1 MLYWPA
7 HLYGMNNGNAP
18 VSYYSRMWVEYYILV
33 AELQPDGVE
42 ANTFRC
48 DMNGAPPV
56 SSPQALL
63 RQPALDPDG
72 RQLAFVAAGDVWL
85 VAIHGGTAE
94 RLTAHPARH
103 YRPRF
108 SPDGRQLLFAAGRDG
123 AGDLYLFDLDGGPP
137 RQITFQDEPCY
148 PEDWASD
155 GEAVFFSC
163 DIEQMGQAIYRVSI
177 CGGTPAPIYL
187 EPYEQLDQAAI
198 SPDGQMLAF
207 VNRRERWWRRGPHPF
222 SPNAIWLGPTRPDY
236 QALRELAGP
245 FGERFTYA
253 GKLGWPL
260 WSPDGQGLY
269 VVCDCDGHENLWYI
283 PLYDGTP
290 RQITFFRDGRLL
302 FPTIARRSGTIVCE
316 RGDGQL
322 WQIDPTSG
330 EAAPIPIRV
339 RIDTK
344 RTPVQIEHWS
354 SGFSEVRLSPDGKKV
369 ALVARGD
376 VFADFA
382 DKETDRELRQGPAF
396 RITNTPAREW
406 SITWTPDSRNLIYLS
421 DRNGEVDLFSY
432 DFETGTEVQ
441 LTHDGFP
448 KLLPRIAP
456 DGKAIAYIRNRM
468 AIDVLA
474 AIGEQPRE
482 LCRARFTVAADLC
495 WSPDSRYLAFIAQD
509 DRLFS
514 NVYIVP
520 TTGGEPRQITF
531 LSNLGGGD
539 LSWSPDGSFII
550 FTTEQ
555 YRLEAQIARVD
566 LRPPQPIFRET
577 AFERLFKKVN
587 EEKTIDNA
595 GDQADSAARA
605 TNPVSVSIVY
615 EGIERRL
622 RLLTPPQMNATA
634 GPISPNGKDLLF
646 LASVAGKADVWTLP
660 LDEPRADQPP
670 RQLTANAARKGWL
683 QFAPDGRS
691 FYYLEDGQLV
701 SRRFP
706 GGNEPNRLTLRAEVE
721 VDFHR
726 AKEQIF
732 TEAWR
737 ELRDSFYD
745 PTFRGQDW
753 QTVRERFAPLI
764 RAAQTTEELHTLIN
778 LMAGELRAS
787 HLGSGFYGWSSED
800 GFIGVLFAVEPL
812 LHEGRLIVERILPDG
827 PAALADE
834 PPRPGEELVAV
845 DGVRLNATVSLQKLL
860 LRSSGRRVRLAL
872 RAHDSSEREIIV
884 RPVPATAYQRLRYRD
899 WVVTNERYVHQIS
912 NGRLGYVHIEEMSYD
927 AYQQFLVDLDAETH
941 NKAGVVIDV
950 RYNSGGYTATFVLD
964 VLMRRSALR
973 SGFRDLGV
981 TDASHLAGNRV
992 LDRPTILVTN
1002 ERSASNTE
1010 MLSESYRR
1018 LRLGKVVGR
1027 PTAGAVIWT
1036 YRIQLLDGAW
1046 LSLPRFYVV
1055 TPEGEELEGRGRP
1068 VDIEVRR
1075 PLGEWASGR
1084 DCQLEAA
1091 VQTLLKVVQRRRR

>member
-1 MLYWPA
+1 L
-7 HLYGMNNGNAP
+7 
-18 VSYYSRMWVEYYILV
+18 S
-33 AELQPDGVE
+33 
-42 ANTFRC
+42 
-48 DMNGAPPV
+48 
-56 SSPQALL
+56 SSPQAFL

-72 RQLAFVAAGDVWL
+72 RQLAFVTAGDVWL
-85 VAIHGGTAE
+85 VSIDGGTAE

-103 YRPRF
+103 YGPRF

-123 AGDLYLFDLDGGPP
+123 AGDLYVLDLDGGAP

-148 PEDWASD
+148 PEDWADD
-155 GEAVFFSC
+155 GKAVFFSC
-163 DIEQMGQAIYRVSI
+163 DMEQMGFAIYRVSVY
-177 CGGTPAPIYL
+177 GGTPAPIYL
-187 EPYEQLDQAAI
+187 EPYEQLDQAAV
-198 SPDGQMLAF
+198 SPDGQTLAF
-207 VNRRERWWRRGPHPF
+207 VNRRERWSRRGPHPF
-222 SPNAIWLGPTRPDY
+222 SPDEIWLGPTRPDY
-236 QALRELAGP
+236 QALRQLAGP
-245 FGERFTYA
+245 FGERFQYA

-260 WSPDGQGLY
+260 WAPDGRGIY
-269 VVCDCDGHENLWYI
+269 VVCDCDGHENLWYL
-283 PLYDGTP
+283 PLDDGVP
-290 RQITFFRDGRLL
+290 RQITCFRGGRLL
-302 FPTIARRSGTIVCE
+302 FPAIARRAGTIVCE

-322 WQIDPTSG
+322 WRIDPVSG
-330 EAAPIPIRV
+330 DAAPIPIRV
-339 RIDTK
+339 RIDIK
-344 RTPVQIEHWS
+344 RTPVRIEHWS

-406 SITWTPDSRNLIYLS
+406 SITWTPDSRNLLYLS
-421 DRNGEVDLFSY
+421 DRNGEVELFRY
-432 DFETGTEVQ
+432 DFETGSEVQ
-441 LTHDGFP
+441 LTHDGRP

-456 DGKAIAYIRNRM
+456 NGKAIAYIRDRM
-468 AIDVLA
+468 VIELLEESGA
-474 AIGEQPRE
+474 QPRE

-520 TTGGEPRQITF
+520 VAGGEPRQITF
-531 LSNLGGGD
+531 LSNLGGGN

-566 LRPPQPIFRET
+566 LRPPPPVFRET
-577 AFERLFKKVN
+577 IFEQLFKKG
-587 EEKTIDNA
+587 EKENNKTDHRS
-595 GDQADSAARA
+595 DQEKPAV
-605 TNPVSVSIVY
+605 VSEPIVY

-622 RLLTPPQMNATA
+622 RLLTPPQMNTIA

-646 LASVAGKADVWTLP
+646 LASVAGKVDVWTMP
-660 LDEPRADQPP
+660 LDEPRADEPP
-670 RQLTANAARKGWL
+670 RQLTANAAHKSWL

-701 SRRFP
+701 VRRFP
-706 GGNEPNRLTLRAEVE
+706 SGNEPNRLSLRAEVE

-753 QTVRERFAPLI
+753 QAVRERFAPLI
-764 RAAQTTEELHTLIN
+764 GAVQTTEELHTLIN
-778 LMAGELRAS
+778 LMVGELQAS
-787 HLGSGFYGWSSED
+787 HLGSGFYGWESDD
-800 GFIGVLFAVEPL
+800 GFIGIIFAVEPL
-812 LHEGRLIVERILPDG
+812 LRESRLVVERVLPDG
-827 PAALADE
+827 PAALASE

-845 DGVRLNATVSLQKLL
+845 EGTRLSATVSLHKLL
-860 LRSSGRRVRLAL
+860 LRSAGRRVRLTF
-872 RAHDSSEREIIV
+872 RAADGNERDLV
-884 RPVPATAYQRLRYRD
+884 ARPINAEAYRRLRYRD
-899 WVVTNERYVHQIS
+899 WVATNEQYVHRMS
-912 NGRLGYVHIEEMSYD
+912 RGKLGYVHIEEMSYA

-941 NKAGVVIDV
+941 SKAGVIIDV

-992 LDRPTILVTN
+992 LDRPTVLVTN

-1046 LSLPRFYVV
+1046 LRLPQFYVV
-1055 TPEGEELEGRGRP
+1055 TPEGEDLEGRGRP
-1068 VDIEVRR
+1068 VDVEVAR
-1075 PLGEWASGR
+1075 PLGEWAQGR
-1084 DCQLEAA
+1084 DRQLDVA
-1091 VQTLLKVVQRRRR
+1091 VATLLKAVRRRKER